1 MVDMR
6 TLNNLNAEILE
17 FVVKPDSKVANY
29 KIKDLDFPRM
39 ATIGGVIRDG
49 KGVIALGDYNI
60 IPGDRV
66 VVCAMPR
73 SIKRVESLFL

>member
-1 MVDMR
+1 MT
-6 TLNNLNAEILE
+6 TLNNLNVEILE
-17 FVVKPDSKVANY
+17 FVVKPDSKVAHY
-29 KIKDLDFPRM
+29 KIKDLDFPRL
-39 ATIGGVIRDG
+39 ATIGGVIRNG
-49 KGVIALGDYNI
+49 QGVIALGDYSI